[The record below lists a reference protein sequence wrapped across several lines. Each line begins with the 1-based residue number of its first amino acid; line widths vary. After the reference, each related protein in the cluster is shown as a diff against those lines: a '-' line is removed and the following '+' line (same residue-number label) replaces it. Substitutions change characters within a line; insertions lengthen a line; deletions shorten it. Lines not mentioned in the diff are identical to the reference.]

1 MISTIQD
8 FIDRWKVESDS
19 TLKVFRNLTD
29 ASLKQSIPGGRSI
42 GRLANHIIETTTEFP
57 DKLGLPV
64 KEEAAAY
71 TSVDELA
78 DAYQAASDQLLAAVI
93 DNWVDA
99 TLQEE
104 TNMYGSPW
112 KNGFSL
118 WVLMAHQTHHRAQI
132 MVLMR
137 MAGLKVPGVYGP
149 AKEEWAAYQME
160 AQL

>member
-8 FIDRWKVESDS
+8 FIDRWKEESNS
-19 TLKVFRNLTD
+19 TLKIFGNLTD
-29 ASLKQSIPGGRSI
+29 ASLKQAIPGGRTI

-71 TSVDELA
+71 TSVTELI
-78 DAYQAASDQLLAAVI
+78 DAYQGVSDQFLKVVI
-93 DNWVDA
+93 DNWDDSI
-99 TLQEE
+99 LQEE
-104 TNMYGSPW
+104 TNMYGEPW

-132 MVLMR
+132 TVLMR
-137 MAGLKVPGVYGP
+137 LAGLKVPGVYGP
-149 AKEEWAAYQME
+149 SKEEWAAYQME
-160 AQL
+160 AQA